1 MYLKSLFN
9 EDKTLFAFYILV
21 LFVPLALI
29 LGPAVADII
38 ISLSGIIFIYYL
50 FKHRSFDKFLNL
62 LSFLILLWLSYLII
76 ISLLS
81 NDPKLSLEA
90 SLFYFRFFIF
100 LAASLTLLNNKY
112 ILKYI
117 TISIFSIFLILIFDS
132 YFQYIFGYNLIGLKY
147 DPNVI
152 VRVSSFFNEEL
163 VLGGYLAKFSPILCA
178 LLIYHLSDRGHLLSM
193 LILPF
198 IFGCIMLSGERS
210 ALFIYMLFVL
220 FYYLLTFKKFFK
232 YKIFSILSLLIIF
245 FTLIITD
252 NNIKHRI
259 LNFTFQ
265 QLNINLNNISDI
277 NENKIYFISREH
289 ESHFRSALM
298 MFNDNKLLGIGPKIF
313 RIKCG
318 ELKYIGNEDPRHPD
332 HSCSTHP
339 HNYYI
344 QLLAETGVIGFFPF
358 VVLYIYFLYRFIL
371 EIFNKENSQEYKII
385 FLFSILLLFF
395 PFVPTGNIFNNWLSS
410 INFYILS
417 ICLLFIFKK
426 NNV

>member
-9 EDKTLFAFYILV
+9 EDKTLFSFYILV
-21 LFVPLALI
+21 ILVPLALI

-50 FKHRSFDKFLNL
+50 FKNRSFDKFLNL
-62 LSFLILLWLSYLII
+62 LSLLIFLWLSYLII
-76 ISLLS
+76 ISLFS

-117 TISIFSIFLILIFDS
+117 TFFIFSIFLILIFDS

-152 VRVSSFFNEEL
+152 ARVSSFFYEEL
-163 VLGGYLAKFSPILCA
+163 ILGGYLAKFSPILCA
-178 LLIYHLSDRGHLLSM
+178 LMIYQFQDRGHLISM

-198 IFGCIMLSGERS
+198 IFGCIILSGERS
-210 ALFIYMLFVL
+210 ALFLFILFVL

-232 YKIFSILSLLIIF
+232 YKILSILSLLIIF

-259 LNFTFQ
+259 LNFTLE

-318 ELKYIGNEDPRHPD
+318 EQKYIGNEDPLHPD

-358 VVLYIYFLYRFIL
+358 VVLYIYFLYRFVL
-371 EIFNKENSQEYKII
+371 EIFNKKDSQEYKIM

-395 PFVPTGNIFNNWLSS
+395 PFVPTGNFFNNWLSS